1 MNGKVGNSIELI
13 QRLAKSDRVRQVFV
27 RHAFRYW
34 MGREENLGDAR
45 TLRAADKA
53 FVDSGGSMNALIVS
67 LLSSESFL
75 YRTSTS
81 DN

>member
-1 MNGKVGNSIELI
+1 
-13 QRLAKSDRVRQVFV
+13 
-27 RHAFRYW
+27 

-53 FVDSGGSMNALIVS
+53 YVESGGSMNALIVS

-75 YRTSTS
+75 YRTTPDTKVSTTRDS
-81 DN
+81 GGNVAAGNGQ